1 VSEVRVESPS
11 TRAKTKVFCPRCG
24 VEGYMTIRARGNN
37 AYYYVKHVES
47 EGGTRKARWCY
58 LGPDEYIYV
67 EAFNELGLAGMHD
80 EKRFLRYAQY
90 LVSRLDQGTLLE
102 FSRFIVSRLGRR
114 ALLELREIVDRRL
127 GEVGE
132 SGA

>member
-1 VSEVRVESPS
+1 M
-11 TRAKTKVFCPRCG
+11 A
-24 VEGYMTIRARGNN
+24 IRARGNN

-67 EAFNELGLAGMHD
+67 EHFNELGLAGMHD

-90 LVSRLDQGTLLE
+90 LVSRLDGDSLLE
-102 FSRFIVSRLGRR
+102 LGRSVVSRLGRR

>member
-1 VSEVRVESPS
+1 VSEVQFESPPS
-11 TRAKTKVFCPRCG
+11 RAKTKVFCARCG
-24 VEGYMTIRARGNN
+24 AEGYMTVSRRGGN

-47 EGGTRKARWCY
+47 EGGTRMARWCY

-67 EAFNELGLAGMHD
+67 EHFNELGLAGMHD
-80 EKRFLRYAQY
+80 KKRFLRYAQY
-90 LVSRLDQGTLLE
+90 LVSRLDQDTLLE
-102 FSRFIVSRLGRR
+102 LSRSVASRLGRR

>member
-1 VSEVRVESPS
+1 MSEVQVQTQHR
-11 TRAKTKVFCPRCG
+11 RAKTKVFCPRCG
-24 VEGYMTIRARGNN
+24 AEGYMTISRRSSNT
-37 AYYYVKHVES
+37 YYYVMHIEHES
-47 EGGTRKARWCY
+47 GSRKARWCY
-58 LGPDEYIYV
+58 LGAEEYIYV
-67 EAFNELGLAGMHD
+67 EHFNELGLAGIQD

-90 LVSRLDQGTLLE
+90 LVSRLDQDTLLE
-102 FSRFIVSRLGRR
+102 LCRSVVSKLGRR